1 MENIEIIKEAFI
13 EGYKQ
18 RAESSNLI
26 FDNVSRM
33 YAISLF
39 DEWIKQ
45 INIMEEKYYEI
56 LRHYVNPNDCA
67 IVVKQLLSLHN
78 VSQQRELL
86 ENFADWMDTNVNF
99 DGIRQEEIDSY
110 IAEKIL

>member
-1 MENIEIIKEAFI
+1 MENIKIIKEAFI

-39 DEWIKQ
+39 DDYAK
-45 INIMEEKYYEI
+45 
-56 LRHYVNPNDCA
+56 A
-67 IVVKQLLSLHN
+67 KQLTSTD